1 MRGRPKK
8 QRIIRQDPRVSQF
21 SPRGK
26 AGRPDEIELNMDEFE
41 ALRLADYKALSQQE
55 AAQSMRISQQTFS
68 RTLKKAR
75 RKAADGLVNG
85 KTIRILPSHHTK
97 HIQVERDETG
107 PKNPEKETG
116 NNQYMRSLGNLAR
129 YPGK

>member
-41 ALRLADYKALSQQE
+41 AIRLADYKSLSQQE
-55 AAQSMRISQQTFS
+55 AAQSMHISQQTFS
-68 RTLKKAR
+68 RTLRKAR

-85 KTIRILPSHHTK
+85 KTIRILPSNHTK
-97 HIQVERDETG
+97 HIQVERDSKDTKNI
-107 PKNPEKETG
+107 PKEAP
-116 NNQYMRSLGNLAR
+116 NNSYLRSLGNLAR

>member
-8 QRIIRQDPRVSQF
+8 QRIIRQDPRVNQF

-26 AGRPDEIELNMDEFE
+26 AGRPDEIELSMDEFE
-41 ALRLADYKALSQQE
+41 AIRLADHKGLSQQE
-55 AAQSMRISQQTFS
+55 AAKSMSISQQTFS
-68 RTLKKAR
+68 RTLKKGR

-85 KTIRILPSHHTK
+85 KTIRILPSNHTN
-97 HIQVERDETG
+97 HIQVEKDE
-107 PKNPEKETG
+107 KNTRQTAKEPQ
-116 NNQYMRSLGNLAR
+116 NNAYLRSLGNLAR

>member
-26 AGRPDEIELNMDEFE
+26 AGRPDEIELTMDEFE
-41 ALRLADYKALSQQE
+41 AIRLADYKCLSQQE

-68 RTLKKAR
+68 RTLRKAR

-85 KTIRILPSHHTK
+85 KTIRILPSNHTK
-97 HIQVERDETG
+97 HIQVEKDE
-107 PKNPEKETG
+107 KVARNPAKDATSSS
-116 NNQYMRSLGNLAR
+116 YMRSLGNLAR